1 MAMIAL
7 ADNVH
12 CGVNALAPSCILPP
26 AICVEA
32 VALMLD
38 TPAPVI
44 VADAVTEAEPN
55 CKTVPLLS
63 RSPSAD
69 SVAVVLNVAEVLAIA
84 PPTAVT
90 LAEPK
95 DKIMPEPTRFAV
107 SVDCSTPPMVI
118 VGLNVAV
125 PVEESV
131 A

>member
-1 MAMIAL
+1 MAIIAL

-12 CGVNALAPSCILPP
+12 CGVNAPAPCLIALPV
-26 AICVEA
+26 ICVEA
-32 VALMLD
+32 LALMLD
-38 TPAPVI
+38 TPVPVI

-55 CKTVPLLS
+55 FKTVPLLS

-69 SVAVVLNVAEVLAIA
+69 SVAVVLNVAEVLLIA
-84 PPTAVT
+84 LPTAVT
-90 LAEPK
+90 LADPK

-125 PVEESV
+125 PVAESV